1 MPSSAVASLIVA
13 LTSDNDTFEAAFS
26 KDNSSGSSGNGL
38 VTVPL
43 GHWSQEAAQKRRQE
57 AEEEVCCN
65 RHRPLKRA
73 RRDRVFRFTL
83 SPSLSLHEVP
93 GGVSIRSAV
102 GWVSYCGSLL
112 EGVLSLCRSGQWA
125 GSRLRASSNAPSS
138 ATAPA
143 QRFASFCTESWESLA
158 SCSC

>member
-1 MPSSAVASLIVA
+1 MLHHALASEIRLIVLDMCRGSWRSQKARIHTALTLLSHTMCYALQMLSENAELSGRLIDVA

-65 RHRPLKRA
+65 RHLPLKEHA
-73 RRDRVFRFTL
+73 VIEC
-83 SPSLSLHEVP
+83 SGSHYPQ
-93 GGVSIRSAV
+93 VSAFMKFLEESA
-102 GWVSYCGSLL
+102 
-112 EGVLSLCRSGQWA
+112 
-125 GSRLRASSNAPSS
+125 
-138 ATAPA
+138 
-143 QRFASFCTESWESLA
+143 
-158 SCSC
+158 